1 MFGRRRF
8 WQIVSTL
15 LSNGYW
21 GFLWQRGLYRG
32 WPKGICF
39 PGLNCYSC
47 PAATMACPLGS
58 LQQSLASLRLMPGPA
73 FQAVAYVLGTLLLFA
88 LVLGRIICGWLCPF
102 GLLQEFIYRLPVGP
116 KKIPPRR
123 IRWVKYALLF
133 SLVLFLPLTLTD
145 ITGYGKAWFC
155 RLLCPAGT
163 LEAGIFN
170 LLLRPELRSLVGFL
184 FYFKVFILALI
195 IFLCLIYFR
204 FFCVVLCPLGAFYGL
219 WQRISLIRL
228 HWEAQNC
235 FDCRVCEEVC
245 PVGLKIPEE
254 LNSAEC
260 IRCLQ
265 CLKACPSGGIRLEG
279 PLNFIRQVDQPQ
291 RSAKKQGHA

>member
-15 LSNGYW
+15 LGNGYL

-32 WPKGICF
+32 WLKGICF

-73 FQAVAYVLGTLLLFA
+73 FQAVAYVLGTLILFA
-88 LVLGRIICGWLCPF
+88 LILGRIICGWLCPF
-102 GLLQEFIYRLPVGP
+102 GLLQELLYRLPGVP

-123 IRWVKYALLF
+123 IRWIKYALLF
-133 SLVLFLPLTLTD
+133 LLVFFLPLALTD

-155 RLLCPAGT
+155 RLFCPAGT

-170 LLLRPELRSLVGFL
+170 LLLRPELRSLVGLL

-195 IFLCLIYFR
+195 IFLCLIFFR

-235 FDCRVCEEVC
+235 FDCHVCEDVC

>member
-1 MFGRRRF
+1 
-8 WQIVSTL
+8 
-15 LSNGYW
+15 
-21 GFLWQRGLYRG
+21 
-32 WPKGICF
+32 
-39 PGLNCYSC
+39 
-47 PAATMACPLGS
+47 MACPLGG

-73 FQAVAYVLGTLLLFA
+73 FHAVAYVLGTLLLFA
-88 LVLGRIICGWLCPF
+88 LTLGRIICGWLCPF
-102 GLLQEFIYRLPVGP
+102 GLLQELIYRLPVGA
-116 KKIPPRR
+116 KRIPPRR

-133 SLVLFLPLTLTD
+133 SLVFFLPLALTD
-145 ITGYGKAWFC
+145 ITGSGKTWFC

-170 LLLRPELRSLVGFL
+170 LLLRPELKSLVGLL

-219 WQRISLIRL
+219 WQRISLIKL

-235 FDCRVCEEVC
+235 FDCRMCEEVC

-265 CLKACPSGGIRLEG
+265 CLKACPSGGLRLEG